1 MKGLPS
7 LITRHL
13 SDESGQPMS
22 KQRKLQSGDVAPNLN
37 VVNADGE
44 TIELS
49 SLWTDK
55 PVVLAFLRHFG

>member
-1 MKGLPS
+1 MGSRLK
-7 LITRHL
+7 I
-13 SDESGQPMS
+13 
-22 KQRKLQSGDVAPNLN
+22 GDVAPNLD

-49 SLWTDK
+49 SLWADK

>member
-1 MKGLPS
+1 MGKRLE
-7 LITRHL
+7 T
-13 SDESGQPMS
+13 
-22 KQRKLQSGDVAPNLN
+22 GDVAPNLN

-49 SLWTDK
+49 SLWADK

>member
-1 MKGLPS
+1 MTSRRIKP
-7 LITRHL
+7 
-13 SDESGQPMS
+13 
-22 KQRKLQSGDVAPNLN
+22 GDIAPNLQ

-49 SLWTDK
+49 SLWADK

>member
-1 MKGLPS
+1 MA
-7 LITRHL
+7 
-13 SDESGQPMS
+13 D
-22 KQRKLQSGDVAPNLN
+22 RKLKAGDQAPNIQ

-49 SLWTDK
+49 SLWADK

>member
-1 MKGLPS
+1 MGKRLK
-7 LITRHL
+7 T
-13 SDESGQPMS
+13 
-22 KQRKLQSGDVAPNLN
+22 GDVAPNFN

-49 SLWTDK
+49 SLWADK

>member
-1 MKGLPS
+1 
-7 LITRHL
+7 
-13 SDESGQPMS
+13 MS
-22 KQRKLQSGDVAPNLN
+22 KERTLQIGDFAPDIQ
-37 VVNADGE
+37 VINADGE

>member
-1 MKGLPS
+1 MGKRLK
-7 LITRHL
+7 I
-13 SDESGQPMS
+13 
-22 KQRKLQSGDVAPNLN
+22 GDVAPNLN

-49 SLWTDK
+49 SLWADK

>member
-1 MKGLPS
+1 MGKRLK
-7 LITRHL
+7 T
-13 SDESGQPMS
+13 
-22 KQRKLQSGDVAPNLN
+22 GDVAPNLN

-49 SLWTDK
+49 ALWADK

>member
-1 MKGLPS
+1 MTGKR
-7 LITRHL
+7 IKT
-13 SDESGQPMS
+13 
-22 KQRKLQSGDVAPNLN
+22 GDTAPNIQ

-49 SLWTDK
+49 SLWADK

>member
-1 MKGLPS
+1 MGSRLKV
-7 LITRHL
+7 
-13 SDESGQPMS
+13 
-22 KQRKLQSGDVAPNLN
+22 GDVAPNLN

-49 SLWTDK
+49 SLWADK

>member
-1 MKGLPS
+1 MTGKRVK
-7 LITRHL
+7 T
-13 SDESGQPMS
+13 
-22 KQRKLQSGDVAPNLN
+22 GDFAPNIQ

-49 SLWTDK
+49 SLWSDK